1 MSKPKYEI
9 REGTD
14 LKWGIYHVE
23 YNVRIAEFYPNTKAD
38 REQITT
44 LIQKPEITEK
54 WIEEK
59 AVEIY
64 NYLYYETF
72 NLDQVR
78 GFIRLLVKE
87 MIV

>member
-14 LKWGIYHVE
+14 LNWGIYHVE

-38 REQITT
+38 REQITA
-44 LIQKPEITEK
+44 LLQKPGVTGE

-59 AVEIY
+59 AKEIY
-64 NYLYYETF
+64 GEDL
-72 NLDQVR
+72 NLEEIED
-78 GFIRLLVKE
+78 FIRSLVEEIRGK
-87 MIV
+87 

>member
-1 MSKPKYEI
+1 MSS
-9 REGTD
+9 T
-14 LKWGIYHVE
+14 
-23 YNVRIAEFYPNTKAD
+23 N
-38 REQITT
+38 
-44 LIQKPEITEK
+44 EITER

-87 MIV
+87 ILRDKEER

>member
-1 MSKPKYEI
+1 MSS
-9 REGTD
+9 T
-14 LKWGIYHVE
+14 
-23 YNVRIAEFYPNTKAD
+23 N
-38 REQITT
+38 
-44 LIQKPEITEK
+44 EITER

-64 NYLYYETF
+64 NYLYYKTF

-87 MIV
+87 ILRDKEKKDE